1 MRGREGAFQKRK
13 RTLLA
18 GNPSLLPGSLVVLL
32 HPSVRCKS
40 PARVGK
46 LEFKALSRVF
56 PPPPISGFW
65 EPETALK
72 NLKLCSVAGPPPPH
86 MYTSLGIFRPTQLY
100 LYPSSHSQLAKSSQ
114 RAYSDPRRPGARE
127 RTARQRKQ
135 RSERTSSRSKTNWN
149 VALEC
154 GTLKI

>member
-114 RAYSDPRRPGARE
+114 RAYSDPRRPGQGRE
-127 RTARQRKQ
+127 LQGRESKEANAPPPDLRQIGMWH
-135 RSERTSSRSKTNWN
+135 WN
-149 VALEC
+149 VAP
-154 GTLKI
+154 